1 MTNNTELNDIFVE
14 ENTTTPTEADGF
26 CVDIVNTANDASGK
40 YTVYPE
46 STMRDVLSIC
56 QDIALSDNDAPHCV
70 FECNGKTTSDLD
82 MSCADFGLVAG
93 GKLLINPNGKVA

>member
-14 ENTTTPTEADGF
+14 EGSAAPVTADGM
-26 CVDIVNTANDASGK
+26 CIDIVNTASTANAK
-40 YTVYPE
+40 YTVFPE
-46 STMRDVLSIC
+46 DTLRDVLSIC
-56 QDIALSDNDAPHCV
+56 HDISMSESDALHCV

-82 MSCADFGLVAG
+82 MTCADFGLVDG